1 MDTTKILDVTF
12 FSYFFGIMLEIIMYV
27 SLKNAVCKVH
37 NMAGVRRQLYIST
50 IISALVV
57 ENASFGK
64 KSLTAF
70 YSVVTDDCTISSLTI
85 CFE

>member
-1 MDTTKILDVTF
+1 
-12 FSYFFGIMLEIIMYV
+12 
-27 SLKNAVCKVH
+27 
-37 NMAGVRRQLYIST
+37 MAGVRRQLYIST

-64 KSLTAF
+64 IVNRFLLRCDM
-70 YSVVTDDCTISSLTI
+70 TDDCTISSLTI